1 MTSTEIRP
9 GRTAA
14 DDYATIRS
22 TVGVY
27 QVGKPLVRLTGD
39 DRYEFIDQFASRS
52 SEYVDPETVREVIAL
67 NDDGTPFAMLL
78 HIEIDDVTWL
88 LPRTEVTAE
97 QLAAYL
103 GQFAADDVTVEVAPD
118 GFAATAFEGPQAWKV
133 AAKFIDFDVS
143 GLVLHGVTDASVE
156 EAGTAFIARVGT
168 TGEYGYLL
176 VSDAPAAA
184 HDAALSAASSVGGS
198 AIGPDGLARVQAE
211 AGQAIYQLDLSAFS
225 VNDADLAW
233 MIDWNRVGEFHGST
247 ELVAP
252 TVESARLVALVAPA
266 GTTVEPGDVLNAG
279 GVEVGD
285 VVKQTPSANPAEE
298 LVIALV
304 QNPFWVPGV
313 ALTGPAGQALTSVTM
328 PRVIAESMHVK
339 ID

>member
-1 MTSTEIRP
+1 MTSTEIKP
-9 GRTAA
+9 GRTAV
-14 DDYATIRS
+14 DDYTTIRS

-27 QVGKPLVRLTGD
+27 QINRPLVRLSGD

-67 NDDGTPFAMLL
+67 SEDGTPFAMLL

-97 QLAAYL
+97 QLTDYL
-103 GQFAADDVTVEVAPD
+103 GQFTADDVTVEVAPD
-118 GFAATAFEGPQAWKV
+118 GFAATAFEGPQAWQV

-143 GLVLHGVTDASVE
+143 GLVLHGVTTATVEDAE
-156 EAGTAFIARVGT
+156 TAFIARVGT
-168 TGEYGYLL
+168 TGEYGYVL
-176 VSDAPAAA
+176 VSDAPGAAYE
-184 HDAALSAASSVGGS
+184 AALSAASSVGGS

-211 AGQAIYQLDLSAFS
+211 AGQAIYQLDLSTLS

-233 MIDWNRVGEFHGST
+233 MIDWNRVGEFHGSAQL
-247 ELVAP
+247 EPP
-252 TVESARLVALVAPA
+252 TVESARLVAMVAPA
-266 GTTVEPGDVLNAG
+266 GTTVEPGAVLTAG
-279 GVEVGD
+279 GIEVGD
-285 VVKQTPSANPAEE
+285 VVKQVSSANPAEE

-304 QNPFWVPGV
+304 QAPLWVPGV
-313 ALTGPAGQALTSVTM
+313 PLTGPDGQAFTTVTM